1 MYEKKFVDDLNFFRN
16 HLGFS
21 TREGKPIQYIA
32 DISVDGTEMR
42 NVKISNRESLYAPK
56 SVVAGFDDNGNK
68 VLMAP
73 MEKLE
78 GISKGKATT
87 VDISDVIL
95 HKTITADSFLGF
107 HALHSI
113 AKIAYEWYVLIMT
126 LRKKL

>member
-1 MYEKKFVDDLNFFRN
+1 M
-16 HLGFS
+16 
-21 TREGKPIQYIA
+21 
-32 DISVDGTEMR
+32 
-42 NVKISNRESLYAPK
+42 YAPK

-87 VDISDVIL
+87 VDISDVTL
-95 HKTITADSFLGF
+95 HKTITADSFLGV

-113 AKIAYEWYVLIMT
+113 AKIAYEWYCYVNNIEEY
-126 LRKKL
+126 KEGCKEIVDYI